1 MNEKNLDTVGWGLLF
16 VWIGIA
22 FLADFG
28 FPLGLLGVGII
39 TLSMQVV
46 RRYFNFQLEGFW
58 LIVGFL
64 FVVGGVWKLI
74 QIDVEIVP
82 ILIII
87 AVLVILISVI
97 MGKQR

>member
-1 MNEKNLDTVGWGLLF
+1 MLF
-16 VWIGIA
+16 VWIGIVL
-22 FLADFG
+22 LADFR
-28 FPLGLLGVGII
+28 FPVGLLGVGII

-58 LIVGFL
+58 LIVGLL

-74 QIDVEIVP
+74 KIDIEFIP

-87 AVLVILISVI
+87 AGLAILISVI
-97 MGKQR
+97 RGKQK